1 MIEVGKGGGGVGEWG
16 VGQIGHF
23 CHRALLRSRGNLD
36 VRMTESRNERSE
48 QLLMMPIGQLPD

>member
-1 MIEVGKGGGGVGEWG
+1 LIEVGGGEREGG

-36 VRMTESRNERSE
+36 VRMTESRNAKSE
-48 QLLMMPIGQLPD
+48 QLLMMPIEQLPD